1 MRITLLVVGCL
12 LAASQAN
19 AEPYDCRTIENR
31 IYGLLSSA
39 NMLEKQIS
47 LQPDANKRSKMVKDH
62 GDLITKAAEYSTIF
76 NAICKN

>member
-1 MRITLLVVGCL
+1 MENQVRITLLVVGCL

-39 NMLEKQIS
+39 NMLENQIS
-47 LQPDANKRSKMVKDH
+47 L
-62 GDLITKAAEYSTIF
+62 
-76 NAICKN
+76 